1 MTDKEKVRCT
11 YCGHKQNVFYDK
23 TASCKGLYMRC
34 KARHCGRIFE
44 VKINQDK

>member
-1 MTDKEKVRCT
+1 MIDKEKVRCT
-11 YCGHKQNVFYDK
+11 YCGHKHNVFYTK
-23 TASCKGLYMRC
+23 NAYCKGLYIRC